1 MRSRLSL
8 TLLVLTLL
16 VVLSAGCDL
25 FTTAS
30 PGSLEFSHSGKTYFN
45 PIDVTME
52 SRGSAAVHYTI
63 DGSTPTRHSPQYT
76 SPVRI
81 GTTTRLQAIAIDRQ
95 GKTVRQKSVDYI
107 IPKAPLSYPYLD
119 VSEGNIYHVSSMYEY
134 SLDDGMHWQP
144 CTGPVQSVKEELL
157 QGAKVWV
164 RHQVVASDLH
174 YLGHVQALAGYD
186 LQARQAYIMQV
197 EGTVTFERSVEVYT
211 VPSSLDSTEFTF
223 AAPTITNIGN
233 EPFSG
238 KIRIDFYA
246 SEDPIVTMDDKM
258 FFAVWTKDITLAV
271 GETLGR
277 NDPAGFYDGLSDLLS
292 KIEIIEEFGIPHTQ
306 YYLATLVGDFH
317 IGYHISVLEDT
328 STPRGEL
335 LEENNWTLPQFTDP
349 IRFVDPSKETTTG
362 AFKVVNSW
370 GTGIWE
376 SVDDGHYWIPF
387 DAAIDLEMV
396 LYYSL
401 NDFSQ
406 PYRPTLLAKFWV
418 EHEDRSLCRVSVGVG
433 SPAHPIAEKLLQ
445 TIDGS
450 IGPGLDPVKLWRYPF
465 PDNPIVL
472 DISEFAPYI
481 ATNDLFIRID
491 NQSADHEATLK
502 EFSIELHA
510 EYTGEPPNDSDFIL
524 GFDHPLPESVNA
536 KSRKVFTILTAG
548 KLDPYQLA
556 ISQPNSRSALAS
568 GSLFETGPLSEQDI
582 QQILGFQQPK
592 ISLAGSSRSSVLVSD
607 GYAGGLLPPTESEL
621 REMVTLRSVNPI
633 YSGSLPSV
641 VDLSA
646 TQYFPPIANQG
657 QKGSCTAFSNSYYIQ
672 TYNEAREH
680 GWDLS
685 GAQWVSKGYTDPE
698 YPGYP
703 TEAYQDKIMSPD
715 FTYHQASNG
724 MPGASFYGIQSVISR
739 IGSSTW
745 KTMPYDDFPDET
757 EPYTY
762 TYPWPS
768 EAAYRE
774 AAMYRSRLPGA
785 AFFDNHHAGVIVL
798 DSMAKVEM
806 AQQLLASGYCI
817 STGIDAYQ
825 VYRVISEDP
834 WLTDNDV
841 LSLVDV
847 KPEDIEYF
855 KSHINHAQ
863 TIVGYKSGVSW
874 KPETPEL

>member
-25 FTTAS
+25 FTSAS
-30 PGSLEFSHSGKTYFN
+30 PGSLEFSHIGKTYFN
-45 PIDVTME
+45 PIDVSME

-63 DGSTPTRHSPQYT
+63 DGSTPTRRSPQYT
-76 SPVRI
+76 SSVRI

-144 CTGPVQSVKEELL
+144 CTGPVQTVKEELL
-157 QGAKVWV
+157 PGAKVWV

-174 YLGHVQALAGYD
+174 YLGLVQALYGYD
-186 LQARQAYIMQV
+186 LQAQQAYIMQA
-197 EGTVTFERSVEVYT
+197 EGTRSFERSVDVYT
-211 VPSSLDSTEFTF
+211 LPSAPDYSEFTF
-223 AAPTITNIGN
+223 AVPTITNIGN
-233 EPFSG
+233 QPFKG
-238 KIRIDFYA
+238 KLRIDFYA
-246 SEDPIVTMDDKM
+246 SEDPIVTMDDPM
-258 FFAVWTKDITLAV
+258 FFAIWTKDISLAV

-277 NDPAGFYDGLSDLLS
+277 NDPAGFYDGLSDLMGE
-292 KIEIIEEFGIPHTQ
+292 IEVVEEFGIPHTQ
-306 YYLATLVGDFH
+306 YYLATLIGDFH

-328 STPRGEL
+328 SSSTDEL
-335 LEENNWTLPQFTDP
+335 LVENNWTLPQFTDP

-370 GTGIWE
+370 GTGGWE
-376 SVDDGHYWIPF
+376 FVDDGYYWIPF

-418 EHEDRSLCRVSVGVG
+418 DHDDRSLCRVSVGVG
-433 SPAHPIAEKLLQ
+433 SPDHPIAEKLLQ
-445 TIDGS
+445 TIDGT
-450 IGPGLDPVKLWRYPF
+450 IGPGLDPVKLWQYPF

-491 NQSADHEATLK
+491 NLSADSEATLK
-502 EFSIELHA
+502 EFNIELHT
-510 EYTGEPPNDSDFIL
+510 EYTGKPPDDSDFIFS
-524 GFDHPLPESVNA
+524 FDQPLPARVSANTRE
-536 KSRKVFTILTAG
+536 VFTIPTAG

-556 ISQPNSRSALAS
+556 ISQPNSRSAIAS
-568 GSLFETGPLSEQDI
+568 SSLFEAGPLSEQDI
-582 QQILGFQQPK
+582 QQILGFQKPK
-592 ISLAGSSRSSVLVSD
+592 TSLAGSSRSSALVSD